1 MFRKLLI
8 YGESW
13 VGCHGQ
19 LLYDDLSDRGNNVE
33 IFDHTKL
40 LPGILN
46 RSLLQRLQRR
56 IFIRYYE
63 YKIRKAFWKK
73 IEEFKPSCI
82 LICKGINLN
91 RKLLRKI
98 SDSGYFLINWNPDDF
113 LNSLNSNNELVKS
126 MPFYDLIISSRP
138 HIFYIQK
145 INGAKD
151 LLYLDWYF
159 VEKLHKKRNLK
170 VKYDVSFVGSWS
182 KKREDLI
189 QGLPHKVNVWGGG
202 WQKAKKA
209 FHLKNN
215 VHLKIL
221 TQEEMSR
228 VFEQSMFNINF
239 LTSENRDLT
248 NLRFFEVPASNGLL
262 VTERSDHAEAI
273 LTDGLDCIMFSSP
286 EELVHRISAQTNS
299 ALLASNGYKK
309 IIGSNH
315 EFSNRVNTIIE
326 YLKKLNI

>member
-19 LLYDDLSDRGNNVE
+19 LLRDDLLDKGNNVE

-63 YKIRKAFWKK
+63 YKIRKRFWEK

-82 LICKGINLN
+82 LICKGLNLD

-98 SDSGYFLINWNPDDF
+98 RNSGYFIINWNPDDF
-113 LNSLNSNNELVKS
+113 LNPLNSNKELIKS
-126 MPFYDLIISSRP
+126 IPYYDLIISSRP
-138 HIFYIQK
+138 HLFPEYSK
-145 INGAKD
+145 YGAKD

-159 VEKLHKKRNLK
+159 VEKLHKKRDLN
-170 VKYDVSFVGSWS
+170 VKYGVSFVGSWS
-182 KKREDLI
+182 KKREELI
-189 QGLPHKVNVWGGG
+189 QCLPHKVNVWGGG
-202 WQKAKKA
+202 WYKAKNA
-209 FHLKNN
+209 FHLENN
-215 VHLKIL
+215 VHFKVL
-221 TQEEMSR
+221 TQDEMSK
-228 VFEQSMFNINF
+228 VFEQSKFNLNF
-239 LTSENRDLT
+239 LTSENRDYT

-262 VTERSDHAEAI
+262 VTERNDHAEAI

-286 EELVHRISAQTNS
+286 EELVHRLNTPTDY
-299 ALLASNGYKK
+299 ALLTSNGYKS
-309 IIGSNH
+309 IVGSKH
-315 EFSNRVNTIIE
+315 EFSNRVNSIIE
-326 YLKKLNI
+326 YLEN